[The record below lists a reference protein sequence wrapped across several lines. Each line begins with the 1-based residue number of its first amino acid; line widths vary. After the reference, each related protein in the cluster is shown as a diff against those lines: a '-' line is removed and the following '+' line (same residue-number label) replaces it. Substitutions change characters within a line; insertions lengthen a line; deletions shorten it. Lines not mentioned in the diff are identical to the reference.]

1 MLLQNLF
8 SRSLIFLWS
17 PPFAKVPI
25 SQSACL
31 FCEDAAVHTDAL
43 SCTFF
48 LALVFLPLGPSLSFR
63 SSQPLFKQVQL

>member
-8 SRSLIFLWS
+8 SCSLILLWS

-25 SQSACL
+25 SQSDCF
-31 FCEDAAVHTDAL
+31 FCEDAAVHADAL

-48 LALVFLPLGPSLSFR
+48 LALLFLFDLLSHFLNR
-63 SSQPLFKQVQL
+63 SSYDNCYV